1 MLNAREIIPDEAVHK
16 FLKQYDRIIKS
27 CKPGKRHIL
36 GKTWGPM
43 QPGTIDSKLEALI
56 KKYASIYKP

>member
-16 FLKQYDRIIKS
+16 FLKQHDRIIRS
-27 CKPGKRHIL
+27 CVPGRRVRL
-36 GKTWGPM
+36 RSYA
-43 QPGTIDSKLEALI
+43 GTIDSKLECLI